1 MDRVWASAMDRVRDW
16 SRLTKCSPAARS
28 GRSTRSSIAVHC
40 EKMHALATGAGGSGL
55 PGLAGGAGRKGGGSG
70 AASVAWRS
78 DMSASILEELRQWR
92 SRSTAKREARGTVIR
107 SWAGLGLGLGL

>member
-16 SRLTKCSPAARS
+16 SRLTKCSPAARR

-40 EKMHALATGAGGSGL
+40 EKMHTLATGAGGAGL

-78 DMSASILEELRQWR
+78 DLA
-92 SRSTAKREARGTVIR
+92 
-107 SWAGLGLGLGL
+107 